1 MTSSPQQNT
10 SKVFMVKPVN
20 FKYNTQTAET
30 NSFMNKD
37 YAKDTQTAALKE
49 TIEYASLLEKNLINV
64 VLVEDTKE
72 PETPD
77 SVFPNNWF
85 STHENGI
92 LVLYPMCA
100 ENRRKERKKEFLDA
114 IKKNIN
120 FKKTIDLTFWEKENK
135 FLEGTGSMVL
145 DRVNKIVYACRSPR
159 TCEEVLDD
167 FCKKLGYEKVLF
179 DAKDDKGNI
188 IYHTNVIL
196 CVAENFVVVCLDVIK
211 DEKQK
216 SLILDYFKKT
226 NKKVIEISLEQVN
239 NYAGNLLEVKNENNE
254 KFLIM
259 SDAAYKSF
267 TKEQL
272 NEFQKECKILHP
284 NIECIETIGGGSARC
299 MLAELY

>member
-1 MTSSPQQNT
+1 MSSQTT

-20 FKYNTQTAET
+20 FKYNTQTAGT
-30 NSFMNKD
+30 NSFMNQNYKE
-37 YAKDTQTAALKE
+37 DTQQAALKE
-49 TIEYASLLEKNLINV
+49 TNEYVSLLQKNLIKV
-64 VLVEDTKE
+64 VLVEDSKE

-85 STHENGI
+85 TTHENGV

-100 ENRRKERKKEFLDA
+100 ENRRQERKQIFIDE

-120 FKKTIDLTFWEKENK
+120 CKNVIDLTFWEKKNK

-145 DRVNKIVYACRSPR
+145 DRVNKVVYACRSPR

-259 SDAAYKSF
+259 SDAAFKSF
-267 TKEQL
+267 NQEQL
-272 NEFQKECKILHP
+272 NEFQKDCKILHP
-284 NIECIETIGGGSARC
+284 NIECIEYIGGGSARC
-299 MLAELY
+299 MLAELF

>member
-1 MTSSPQQNT
+1 MSSQTT

-20 FKYNTQTAET
+20 FKYNTQTAGT
-30 NSFMNKD
+30 NSFMNQNYKE
-37 YAKDTQTAALKE
+37 DTQQAALKE
-49 TIEYASLLEKNLINV
+49 TNEYVSLLQKNLIKV
-64 VLVEDTKE
+64 VLVEDSKE

-85 STHENGI
+85 TTHENGV

-100 ENRRKERKKEFLDA
+100 ENRRQERKQIFIDE

-120 FKKTIDLTFWEKENK
+120 CKNVIDLTFWEKKNK

-167 FCKKLGYEKVLF
+167 FCQKLNYKKVVF
-179 DAKDDKGNI
+179 DATNEKNEM

-196 CVAENFVVVCLDVIK
+196 CVAENFAVVCLDAVK
-211 DEKQK
+211 NEQQK
-216 SLILDYFKKT
+216 NEILESFKKT
-226 NKKVIEISLEQVN
+226 NKKVIKISLEQVN
-239 NYAGNLLEVKNENNE
+239 NYAGNMLEVKNEKNE

-267 TKEQL
+267 TKDQL

>member
-267 TKEQL
+267 
-272 NEFQKECKILHP
+272 QKI
-284 NIECIETIGGGSARC
+284 N
-299 MLAELY
+299 